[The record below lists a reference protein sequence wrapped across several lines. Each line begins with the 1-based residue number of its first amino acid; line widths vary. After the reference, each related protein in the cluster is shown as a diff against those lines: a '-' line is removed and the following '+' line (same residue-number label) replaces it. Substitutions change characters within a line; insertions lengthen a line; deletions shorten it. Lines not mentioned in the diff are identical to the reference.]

1 MLGQD
6 SADDADRKDAMT
18 PTPPSSRESLLVTPD
33 ELAELMASTEP
44 PLVLDVRWRLD
55 RPDGRPEYLAGH
67 LPGAV
72 HVDLDHELAAHGEP
86 EEGRHPLPP
95 IEVLQEAARGW
106 GLRRGRSVVVYDDA
120 QSVPAARA
128 WWLLR
133 ATGVE
138 DVRLLD
144 GSLAGWIRSGRELET
159 GDVPRE
165 RGDVELAYGRLPVL
179 DIHEA
184 AALPSAGVL
193 LDARAPER
201 YRGEVEPIDPR
212 AGHISGARNA
222 PASAALD
229 SEGRFRP
236 ASDLRAGFEALG
248 VREDAPVGV
257 YCGSGVSAAVD
268 VVALT
273 LAGFAPA
280 LYPGSWS
287 QWSSTPG
294 RTVATGPEA

>member
-1 MLGQD
+1 
-6 SADDADRKDAMT
+6 MT
-18 PTPPSSRESLLVTPD
+18 PTTPARESILTTPD
-33 ELAELMASTEP
+33 QLAALLLSPEP
-44 PLVLDVRWRLD
+44 PLVLDVRWQLD

-72 HVDLDHELAAHGEP
+72 YVDLDHELAAHGEP

-95 IEVLQEAARGW
+95 IEGLQEAARGW
-106 GLRRGRSVVVYDDA
+106 GMRRGRAVVVYDDA
-120 QSVPAARA
+120 QNVAAARA

-144 GSLAGWIRSGRELET
+144 GSLPGWIRSGRRLEA

-179 DIHEA
+179 DIDEA
-184 AALPSAGVL
+184 AALPVLGVL

-201 YRGEVEPIDPR
+201 YCGEVEPYDPQ
-212 AGHISGARNA
+212 AGHIPGARNA
-222 PASAALD
+222 PASAVLD

-236 ASDLRAGFEALG
+236 ADELRAGFETLG
-248 VREDAPVGV
+248 VGEDAPVGV
-257 YCGSGVSAAVD
+257 YCGSGVSAALD
-268 VVALT
+268 AVALT

-287 QWSSTPG
+287 QWSNTPG
-294 RTVATGPEA
+294 RRVATGPRA